1 MKRIDEN
8 QIKDK
13 KIDET
18 IRAAF
23 GFSDE
28 QIQAELEDA
37 AANPDTSPELK
48 APDDEYQKIL
58 QKIQERGIQPV
69 PLGTEGKAPVTP
81 HPKKKIFTFRRMR
94 RTLIAAAVLGIAFVG
109 FSLNSVGKSATK
121 YRVVNDGGKK
131 NNIAWSNVKVGGEI
145 TSEQDAYVTLSKK
158 LKVPALKMG
167 YIPSDMNYEDI
178 ILSDKCGIVRYKYGE
193 RYLRIYCYGIGVQK
207 DGMHSSEGR
216 IKVTS
221 VYNPWLDKNLDVYM
235 EKLENNEKKYNVDVQ
250 GSDTE
255 SSYSMTGIIDES
267 EFVKI
272 AKDLYIEEFL
282 D

>member
-94 RTLIAAAVLGIAFVG
+94 RTLIAAAALGIAFVG
-109 FSLNSVGKSATK
+109 FSLNSVGKSATQ
-121 YRVVNDGGKK
+121 YRVIDSGRK
-131 NNIAWSNVKVGGEI
+131 NNIVWNSAKGIEGI
-145 TSEQDAYVTLSKK
+145 TDEKQAYAEVEKNI
-158 LKVPALKMG
+158 KVPALKMG
-167 YIPSDMNYEDI
+167 YIPEGMIFEKLVLSEKSGI
-178 ILSDKCGIVRYKYGE
+178 IQFIYNGKYFCIYQWGTQTRKNGIHG
-193 RYLRIYCYGIGVQK
+193 K
-207 DGMHSSEGR
+207 DSKALLTH
-216 IKVTS
+216 
-221 VYNPWLDKNLDVYM
+221 VYNPWLGKKLEVYKENM
-235 EKLENNEKKYNVDVQ
+235 ENNEKKYSIDIKDSEA
-250 GSDTE
+250 GT
-255 SSYSMTGIIDES
+255 SYFISGVMEEA
-267 EFVKI
+267 EFLKI
-272 AKDLYIEEFL
+272 AKDLYIDNSYE
-282 D
+282 